1 MGKLE
6 RKPKRLSSKKYP
18 CLLKA
23 FSLLPHQT
31 TVGFLAN
38 SEVLLKAFRHEPCSQ
53 PQTTKE
59 ASNQPAKGNGV
70 SGGHL
75 KGKISFDNATGTT
88 PFSRN
93 PYDNALMF
101 LFVVELF

>member
-23 FSLLPHQT
+23 FSLLPRQT
-31 TVGFLAN
+31 TVGFLAK

-53 PQTTKE
+53 PQTTKK
-59 ASNQPAKGNGV
+59 AP
-70 SGGHL
+70 
-75 KGKISFDNATGTT
+75 
-88 PFSRN
+88 
-93 PYDNALMF
+93 
-101 LFVVELF
+101 